1 MARFDF
7 RLRALLTLRRARR
20 DACRAELA
28 AALTAERQLAERRQ
42 ALAAELEGAQN
53 HVRAGTLP
61 GPVSVEALQHA
72 AQYHAA
78 LRHSLDQVSR
88 RQLAAA
94 RQVDGC
100 RQTVAAADPTIGSI
114 LSPSSF
120 CLPGVTTNTAR
131 RSARMRTSPKHG
143 DPTQP
148 ATRRFPC
155 R

>member
-28 AALTAERQLAERRQ
+28 AALAAERQLAERRQ

-100 RQTVAAADPTIGSI
+100 RQTVAAADAEVRAIEK
-114 LSPSSF
+114 LRDRRLDEF
-120 CLPGVTTNTAR
+120 HRDEAR
-131 RSARMRTSPKHG
+131 RDTATADEVARRL
-143 DPTQP
+143 
-148 ATRRFPC
+148 PC
-155 R
+155 